1 MQSGYHYNWGWMWFN
16 HPLILLLLVAVIV
29 YLAFF
34 RKAVPNHSEPS
45 LDIAKQRYAQ
55 GEITRNEFEQ
65 IKKDILS

>member
-34 RKAVPNHSEPS
+34 RKAAPSHSEPS
-45 LDIAKQRYAQ
+45 LDIAKKRYAQ

-65 IKKDILS
+65 IKKDVLS